1 MSHNRSDKAFE
12 SFRPMREQASS
23 VAPAAS
29 SPNPNHVSQCF
40 VHSLF
45 KKRCLAA
52 LSSDESQSK
61 KTPENQ
67 TPYYE
72 DEDEENESLT
82 KQLAETAQ
90 SVREMNK
97 ELGRRIVRS
106 RIQHVL
112 IVTKVNDNQLVSL
125 TRELALHLMQKS
137 PSIPKGTNSRYGT
150 ASLGRGMV
158 VYVDSEFETS
168 KAFDVPGL
176 QRDHPELFEPMI
188 SNRSSS
194 SLSSMN
200 TLNESSTDEEPVTS
214 GSSTPVGEGQLR
226 YWTNKLCSNTPH
238 LFDLV
243 ITLGGDGTVLYTS
256 WLFQRIVPPVLP
268 FALGSLGFLTK
279 FDFKDYK
286 EIIDKVIRDGIRV
299 SLRMRFC
306 CTVYRT
312 STPGNI
318 DGPKAKKRRIIK
330 DGSASALKKRVH
342 KSGWES
348 LEDEE
353 ADSHLSDAG
362 SDEDVIMRH
371 STRPEEQFEVLNE
384 LVVDRGPN
392 SAMSSLEL
400 FGDEYHLTTVQA
412 DGLTVSTPTGSTA
425 YSLSAGGS
433 LTSPQTSNILI
444 TPICPHTLSFR
455 PVVLED
461 SIDIRVCVP
470 FDSRTTAWTS
480 FDGRSRLELKQGDHI
495 KVTASRY
502 PFPIILYADKSFPD
516 WASSLSRKL
525 RWNERER
532 QKPYVLVEEARQQ
545 K

>member
-1 MSHNRSDKAFE
+1 MSPTGSYQTA
-12 SFRPMREQASS
+12 SPSRPMREQASS
-23 VAPAAS
+23 VAPTSS
-29 SPNPNHVSQCF
+29 SPNPDEVSRCLI
-40 VHSLF
+40 HSLF

-52 LSSDESQSK
+52 IRSDESRSE
-61 KTPENQ
+61 KTPDNQ

-112 IVTKVNDNQLVSL
+112 IVTKVNDNRLVSL
-125 TRELALHLMQKS
+125 TRELALYLMQKS
-137 PSIPKGTNSRYGT
+137 PSIPKGTNNRYGT
-150 ASLGRGMV
+150 ASLTRGMV
-158 VYVDSEFETS
+158 VYVDSEFESS
-168 KAFDVPGL
+168 KAFDAQGL
-176 QRDHPELFEPMI
+176 QRDYPELFEPML
-188 SNRSSS
+188 SNRSFS
-194 SLSSMN
+194 SLSSVN
-200 TLNESSTDEEPVTS
+200 TPNDSSTDEGPINS
-214 GSSTPVGEGQLR
+214 GSVTPVGEGQLR
-226 YWTNKLCSNTPH
+226 YWTNELCSSSPH

-243 ITLGGDGTVLYTS
+243 ITLGGDGTVLYAS

-279 FDFKDYK
+279 FNFMDYK
-286 EIIDKVIRDGIRV
+286 EIIEKVILDGIRV

-306 CTVYRT
+306 CTVYRAC
-312 STPGNI
+312 TPCDIGCPEAN
-318 DGPKAKKRRIIK
+318 KRRVIK
-330 DGSASALKKRVH
+330 GGCASALKKRVH

-353 ADSHLSDAG
+353 IDTHLSDGG
-362 SDEDVIMRH
+362 SDEEAILHH

-495 KVTASRY
+495 KVTASKY

-532 QKPYVLVEEARQQ
+532 QKPYVLVEEARHR